1 MLIRTL
7 RELAA
12 PNIRLFTAY
21 RSENL
26 RPDLVAGL
34 SVAAVQIP
42 TAIAYAQ
49 LAGFPP
55 IVGLY
60 ASILPSIV
68 YALFG
73 SSRQLMMGPDAAT
86 CAMVAATLVPLAGA
100 NPTRYLQLSMALAVL
115 VGGIC
120 ILAGLGGAGFIANF
134 LSRPILNGFLN
145 GTGLTIIAGQLGKIF
160 GFRMEASDFLPR
172 LTETVAKLGQIHRPT
187 TIFSLI
193 LLVVFFALKRTAPL
207 VPVPLAG
214 IALGIGAA
222 LAFNLGTLGVAL
234 VGPMPGGSLQ
244 FALPSSLSW
253 EDWTTLVPSA
263 AGVAVLTF
271 CSAMATSRSFAAK
284 NGYAINANRD
294 FVALGLANISSGLT
308 QGFCISGAESR
319 TAIND
324 SVRGRTQIVGIVSA
338 LATAAV
344 LLFFTAPLAK
354 VPNCA
359 LGAVLIFAGVGLID
373 IPGTLRLRRCHVLE
387 FGLSIV
393 ATLGVIL
400 LGVLPG
406 LAIAISLALFILLR
420 FSSHPREAILGLV
433 TGLDGYNDIAGHPDA
448 RTVPGT
454 VIYRFE
460 APLVFYNVENFT
472 TRVRALVSAAP
483 EPLRFFL
490 YDAEASWGIDSTAAD
505 ELRSLVTELRERD
518 IRFGIARS
526 KGLFQTMLE
535 RTGLRDEIGGENIF
549 VSIRSAIASWHPTF
563 R

>member
-100 NPTRYLQLSMALAVL
+100 NPARYLQLSMALAVL
-115 VGGIC
+115 VGVVC
-120 ILAGLGGAGFIANF
+120 ILAGLGGAGFIATF

-160 GFRMEASDFLPR
+160 GFKMEAADFFPR
-172 LTETVAKLGQIHRPT
+172 LAETVAKLGQIHWPT
-187 TIFSLI
+187 AIFSFV
-193 LLVVFFALKRTAPL
+193 LLVVFFALKRTVPL

-214 IALGIGAA
+214 IAIGIGAA
-222 LAFNLGTLGVAL
+222 LAFNLATLGVAL
-234 VGPMPGGSLQ
+234 VGPMPGGTLQ
-244 FALPSSLSW
+244 LALPGSLSW

-284 NGYAINANRD
+284 NGYTINANRD

-324 SVRGRTQIVGIVSA
+324 SVKGRTQIVGIVSA

-344 LLFFTAPLAK
+344 LLFFTAPLAE

-359 LGAVLIFAGVGLID
+359 LGAVLIFAGIGLID

-433 TGLDGYNDIAGHPDA
+433 PGLDGYNDIAGHPDA

-454 VIYRFE
+454 LIFRFE

-472 TRVRALVSAAP
+472 TRARACQRCSRFAP
-483 EPLRFFL
+483 ILSLR
-490 YDAEASWGIDSTAAD
+490 
-505 ELRSLVTELRERD
+505 R
-518 IRFGIARS
+518 
-526 KGLFQTMLE
+526 
-535 RTGLRDEIGGENIF
+535 
-549 VSIRSAIASWHPTF
+549 
-563 R
+563 